1 MADTAD
7 TRYLLKPVDIS
18 IGIQHH
24 RVVIGFI
31 SKECTQR
38 RQHSRTGPHAH
49 PYNPFTVTRHLI
61 ARIIDDVI
69 DDENKHGHHHRHTQ
83 TAFTDDTAQRRTDK
97 EENKARQRK
106 RQFLV
111 PGRHV
116 TSQAGFRLRYI
127 KALEAPIARRT
138 FRTADSRRH
147 NLLLLHQS
155 SRIEQTV
162 HIVIA
167 QAGRFYLHRIRLAQ
181 GIGSGFVSTCHSL
194 FIVRPPHT
202 VVLYF
207 HGVDA
212 GLQHSH
218 ILTIGLIAHKSG
230 VHHIEIRVE
239 FYNRMLLHE
248 RFPTIG
254 HILLV
259 HILRLQIFKLLTA
272 VKVQIKVL
280 FVGRHFQ
287 SAGVRLDYLRI
298 LKSFLEIINQHI
310 VQHTRLTVLML
321 YVKVVAVY
329 LVIKHPF
336 GNIHF
341 GRLLLHGNQQR
352 P

>member
-1 MADTAD
+1 MRVRVLD
-7 TRYLLKPVDIS
+7 YLVVHLLQLCQVVGVVRIVDYHLLTIYRALDAQTEEATEDVGVQV
-18 IGIQHH
+18 GIEHN
-24 RVVIGFI
+24 RVVGCFI
-31 SKECTQR
+31 CKEHRHRHEHSGSKTLAEPYRPHTASR
-38 RQHSRTGPHAH
+38 HS
-49 PYNPFTVTRHLI
+49 I
-61 ARIIDDVI
+61 ARVVEDVVE
-69 DDENKHGHHHRHTQ
+69 DEDEHRDEHRQTQ
-83 TAFTDDTAQRRTDK
+83 TALAYDGSERRTDK
-97 EENKARQRK
+97 EENNARQRK

-212 GLQHSH
+212 GLQ
-218 ILTIGLIAHKSG
+218 
-230 VHHIEIRVE
+230 
-239 FYNRMLLHE
+239 
-248 RFPTIG
+248 
-254 HILLV
+254 
-259 HILRLQIFKLLTA
+259 Q
-272 VKVQIKVL
+272 KVQQWL
-280 FVGRHFQ
+280 CWQ
-287 SAGVRLDYLRI
+287 
-298 LKSFLEIINQHI
+298 KS
-310 VQHTRLTVLML
+310 T
-321 YVKVVAVY
+321 
-329 LVIKHPF
+329 
-336 GNIHF
+336 
-341 GRLLLHGNQQR
+341 
-352 P
+352 